1 MGFRLPEES
10 FALTRGRSVLFFV
23 PDFFAVV
30 SLEPLKF
37 GRRLFFL
44 ILSLL
49 VLAPFK
55 ALAKRLAKRPLVYLT
70 WMRDP
75 TTTMMVNWLDADSHS
90 PDYVLYRRLA
100 APRGSRWT
108 LARGS
113 RGGGASP
120 AFLACTLKSR
130 GPSRGQER
138 TCRLTR
144 GGSAKSLSQGRR
156 GGDWYTWGPVLT
168 FQAGHHKKGNVE

>member
-1 MGFRLPEES
+1 ML
-10 FALTRGRSVLFFV
+10 SV
-23 PDFFAVV
+23 
-30 SLEPLKF
+30 
-37 GRRLFFL
+37 
-44 ILSLL
+44 L

-113 RGGGASP
+113 RHTFADQKKR
-120 AFLACTLKSR
+120 FVHHVEL
-130 GPSRGQER
+130 
-138 TCRLTR
+138 
-144 GGSAKSLSQGRR
+144 QGLQPN
-156 GGDWYTWGPVLT
+156 T
-168 FQAGHHKKGNVE
+168 